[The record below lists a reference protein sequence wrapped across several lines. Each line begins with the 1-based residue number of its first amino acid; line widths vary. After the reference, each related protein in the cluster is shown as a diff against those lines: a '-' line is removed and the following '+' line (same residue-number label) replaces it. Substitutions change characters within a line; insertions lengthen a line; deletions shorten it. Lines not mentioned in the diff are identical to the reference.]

1 MRRWT
6 ARLIAWLSAVSVVY
20 GFIVPPLHAQEVAAC
35 SPAQRVLDVRFTG
48 SHIDTN
54 ELATVLE
61 THRGSLWARFV
72 RRSALPCLNDEALPQ
87 DALRIAVL
95 HRQRGWYAAAVTSEV
110 TESARGVRVQFVV
123 RGGERARIDSVTV
136 TGLPAGSYAAPLL
149 ALRGAPLD
157 RAAVQAVA
165 DRVVGRLH
173 EAGFV
178 RGRQQQTDVRIDS
191 VQSVASVAFVFDA
204 GASLQVGTVDVAIEG
219 IAGRAP
225 RTRPDVVRRL
235 ARLERGA
242 TYRASDVLAA
252 QQRLYASDAYRVVL
266 IDTVTAEGSDT
277 NRIMDVRIRVAEA
290 RMRSARAGAGWGTL
304 ECGRVQ
310 GRLTDRGFLGVGR
323 RVELVARASRIG
335 IGRPLDQ
342 WPGLCP
348 QFLRDDPYSQE
359 LNYYL
364 GVSLTN
370 TRLFSLPIAP
380 TINVFSERRGE
391 YNAFLRETDLGA
403 NIELLK
409 SLGQRTAMTVGAEL
423 STGRTVTDAVLACVR
438 FALCQPL
445 DFALARQGNTT
456 RAIDAAWW
464 HDRVGSERDPRYGGR
479 LRADARLGDV
489 TFQRD
494 KSFGRTAGRYGF
506 FRPSL
511 EASGFTRIALGTL
524 AARVQWSQVV
534 VPRAPELGGEALLP
548 PQERLYSGGQSSVR
562 GYQQNQLGPVV
573 YRVDRTQVDSVP
585 FEGSYQLVARDG
597 AIARTPAPEGG
608 TGSLVANLEFRRR
621 FAWPTTSVQWVAFL
635 DAGTVWSRGVVPFA
649 WKSVRT
655 TPGLGVRV
663 DTPLGPFR
671 IDVGYNPRRAD
682 AGRAFLFERIA
693 LEPGSEPVPRVICVS
708 PGQRVPFD
716 DQVAVGGF
724 GCPRTFIP
732 GRGSS
737 LLSRLVF
744 HFSLGQAF

>member
-6 ARLIAWLSAVSVVY
+6 AGQGVWLRAVGAACCTLAPS
-20 GFIVPPLHAQEVAAC
+20 LHAQAVASC
-35 SPAQRVLDVRFTG
+35 PPVQRVLDVGFVG
-48 SHIDTN
+48 SQIEPK
-54 ELATVLE
+54 ELATVLD

-72 RRSALPCLNDEALPQ
+72 RRSKLPCLDAGALPQ

-95 HRQRGWYAAAVTSEV
+95 HRQRGWYAAAVSSEL
-110 TESARGVRVQFVV
+110 TEGARGVRVRFVV
-123 RGGERARIDSVTV
+123 RAGVRARIDSIAVR
-136 TGLPAGSYAAPLL
+136 GLPAESDAAPLI

-157 RAAVQAVA
+157 RTTVQAVA

-173 EAGFV
+173 ESGYV
-178 RGRQQQTDVRIDS
+178 RGRQVQTDVQIDS
-191 VQSVASVAFVFDA
+191 STSLASVAFVFDA
-204 GASLQVGTVDVAIEG
+204 GVPLRVGTVEVAIEG
-219 IAGRAP
+219 VGGRAP
-225 RTRPDVVRRL
+225 RTSEALVRRL
-235 ARLERGA
+235 ARLPAGA
-242 TYRASDVLAA
+242 PYRASDVLAA
-252 QQRLYASDAYRVVL
+252 QQRLYQTDAFRVVL
-266 IDTVTAEGSDT
+266 LDTVTAGAPRTDSVM
-277 NRIMDVRIRVAEA
+277 NVRIRVAEA
-290 RMRSARAGAGWGTL
+290 RLRSARAGAGWGTL

-310 GRLTDRGFLGVGR
+310 GRITDRGFLGVGR

-348 QFLRDDPYSQE
+348 QFLREDPYSQE

-370 TRLFSLPIAP
+370 TRLFGLPVAP

-409 SLGQRTAMTVGAEL
+409 ALGQRTAMTVGAEL

-494 KSFGRTAGRYGF
+494 RSFGRTAGRYGF
-506 FRPSL
+506 FRPTL
-511 EASGFTRIALGTL
+511 EASGFTRLALGTL

-573 YRVDRTQVDSVP
+573 YRVDRTQVDSIP

-608 TGSLVANLEFRRR
+608 TGSLVANVEFRRR

-635 DAGTVWSRGVVPFA
+635 DAGAVWSRGVVPFA
-649 WKSVRT
+649 WNGVRT

-671 IDVGYNPRRAD
+671 IDVGYNPRRVD

-693 LEPGSEPVPRVICVS
+693 VEPGSEPVPRVICVS
-708 PGQRVPFD
+708 PGQVVPFD

-724 GCPRTFIP
+724 GCPRTFVP